1 MIVRLNINQFDY
13 LNNSFCIEQE
23 ELRLRLNEVSIENQ
37 FIIIKIDEELAID
50 IRDWAMDKQMQI
62 GFDINYELTSEGK
75 ILEELIRSEE
85 RRVGKECRYRWS
97 TYH

>member
-75 ILEELIRSEE
+75 ILEELIDLFYTE
-85 RRVGKECRYRWS
+85 
-97 TYH
+97 